1 MPRIIHN
8 DQFYIRTLYCSRNT
22 SIKWLI
28 FSHAASLQP
37 RFIEPQNLITAS
49 IIHEQKDWSAGDSSA
64 GQSFRLHLLGE
75 GDVELVELVVTPS
88 LPFIKFE
95 RRLFSADC
103 FAEDYQKGVE
113 AGDVL
118 NASNSLRGPLRIQGE
133 SDRRQHL
140 QIVGRPGSAQVI
152 Y

>member
-1 MPRIIHN
+1 
-8 DQFYIRTLYCSRNT
+8 
-22 SIKWLI
+22 
-28 FSHAASLQP
+28 
-37 RFIEPQNLITAS
+37 
-49 IIHEQKDWSAGDSSA
+49 DWSAGDSSA
-64 GQSFRLHLLGE
+64 GQPFRLHLLGE
-75 GDVELVELVVTPS
+75 GDVQLVKLVLTLS

-118 NASNSLRGPLRIQGE
+118 NASNSLRGSLLIYRE

-140 QIVGRPGSAQVI
+140 QIAGRPWAIQVI
-152 Y
+152 YYHRNYERTAVGQWSAQSE